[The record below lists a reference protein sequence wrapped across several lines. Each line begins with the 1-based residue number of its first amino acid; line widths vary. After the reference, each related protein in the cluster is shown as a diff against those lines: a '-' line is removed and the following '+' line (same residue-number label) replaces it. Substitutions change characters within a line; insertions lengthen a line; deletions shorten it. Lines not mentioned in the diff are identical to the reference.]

1 MILIANILSFVST
14 AVLIYS
20 MFVKSKENM
29 KVIRRK
35 QRNMKKFIMLL
46 ISALLLLTGCTSA
59 PTGVDKNTLKVICTT
74 FPVYDWVREITT
86 GTDNIE
92 LSILLDNGV
101 DLHNYQPSANDIINI
116 TNSDVF
122 VYIGGESDDWVDDVF
137 STAPMSTTTKINLL
151 EVLGEEAKIEEV
163 VEGMEAEEEADPAYD
178 EHIWLSLKNANK
190 LSNHLTEVLSTMDA
204 DESHVIGDN
213 YVAYGAKLLALDKE
227 YEEVVSSAATK
238 TVLFGDRFPFRYMAD
253 DYGLTYYAA
262 FAGCSAETEAS
273 FETLAF
279 LSEKVKELN
288 LKYVLT
294 LEGSDH
300 SIAETIANGER
311 EILSMNSM
319 QSTTTKSNETYLSIM
334 ESNLE
339 VLSKA
344 LS

>member
-1 MILIANILSFVST
+1 
-14 AVLIYS
+14 
-20 MFVKSKENM
+20 
-29 KVIRRK
+29 
-35 QRNMKKFIMLL
+35 MKKFVMLL

-59 PTGVDKNTLKVICTT
+59 PMGADENTLKVICTT
-74 FPVYDWVREITT
+74 FPVYDWVREITA

-116 TNSDVF
+116 TTSDVF
-122 VYIGGESDDWVDDVF
+122 VYVGGESDDWVDDVF

-163 VEGMEAEEEADPAYD
+163 VEGMEAEEEEEEGPAYD

-204 DESHVIGDN
+204 DESHIIGDN
-213 YVAYGAKLLALDKE
+213 YVAYGATLLALDKE

-294 LEGSDH
+294 LEDSDH

>member
-1 MILIANILSFVST
+1 
-14 AVLIYS
+14 
-20 MFVKSKENM
+20 
-29 KVIRRK
+29 
-35 QRNMKKFIMLL
+35 MKKFVMLL
-46 ISALLLLTGCTSA
+46 ISALLLLTSCTSA
-59 PTGVDKNTLKVICTT
+59 PTGTDENTIKVICTT
-74 FPVYDWVREITT
+74 FPVYDWVREITA

-101 DLHNYQPSANDIINI
+101 DLHNYQPSADDIIDI

-137 STAPMSTTTKINLL
+137 STAPTSTTTKINLL

-163 VEGMEAEEEADPAYD
+163 VEGMEAEEEEGPAYD

-190 LSNHLTEVLSTMDA
+190 LSNHLTEMLSTMDA
-204 DESHVIGDN
+204 DESTQIENN
-213 YVAYGAKLLALDKE
+213 YTTYGAKLLALDKE
-227 YEEVVSSAATK
+227 YEEAVKSATTK
-238 TVLFGDRFPFRYMAD
+238 TILFGDRFPFRYMAD

-294 LEGSDH
+294 LEGTDH

-319 QSTTTKSNETYLSIM
+319 QSTTTNSNETYLSIM

>member
-1 MILIANILSFVST
+1 
-14 AVLIYS
+14 
-20 MFVKSKENM
+20 
-29 KVIRRK
+29 
-35 QRNMKKFIMLL
+35 MKKFVMLF

-59 PTGVDKNTLKVICTT
+59 PTGADENTLKVICTT
-74 FPVYDWVREITT
+74 FPVYDWVREITA

-92 LSILLDNGV
+92 LSILLDDGV
-101 DLHNYQPSANDIINI
+101 DLHNYQPSADDIINI

-137 STAPMSTTTKINLL
+137 STAPTSTTTKINLL

-163 VEGMEAEEEADPAYD
+163 VEGMEAEEEGPAYD

-190 LSNHLTEVLSTMDA
+190 LSNYLTEVLSTMDA
-204 DESHVIGDN
+204 DESHIIGDN